1 MLVVNNMNNIKE
13 VLEQYNLSDIKSF
26 GVDKTQKTIN
36 LHINDKIIAINYA
49 DKQELLKDMNKF
61 QVYLE
66 NKFNLENET
75 LNAKIM
81 NTCQERLEIR
91 NNCAKNN
98 FIISLIL
105 DIFNLLSIP
114 LFLNFYFSGFLVFVL
129 AVDVSALTILLT
141 NTKIRN
147 KKENMVLA
155 KKKALEK
162 SRQENINN
170 FKKMVTSLKQ
180 IVLKVKYSEK
190 EVTNDEVDFALS
202 MGNHF
207 NKEKTL
213 HFTR

>member
-1 MLVVNNMNNIKE
+1 MNNIKE

-26 GVDKTQKTIN
+26 SVDKTQKNIN

-180 IVLKVKYSEK
+180 VVLKVKYSEK
-190 EVTNDEVDFALS
+190 EVPNDEVDFALS

-207 NKEKTL
+207 NKEKIL

>member
-1 MLVVNNMNNIKE
+1 MNNIKE

-61 QVYLE
+61 KVYLK
-66 NKFNLENET
+66 NKFNLENEN
-75 LNAKIM
+75 LNSKII

>member
-1 MLVVNNMNNIKE
+1 MNNIKE

-26 GVDKTQKTIN
+26 SVDKTQKTIN

-75 LNAKIM
+75 LNAKII

-180 IVLKVKYSEK
+180 VVLKVKYSEK
-190 EVTNDEVDFALS
+190 EVPNDEVDFTLS
-202 MGNHF
+202 IENYF

>member
-1 MLVVNNMNNIKE
+1 MNNIKE

-26 GVDKTQKTIN
+26 SVDKTQKNIN

-75 LNAKIM
+75 LNTKIM

-190 EVTNDEVDFALS
+190 EVPNDEVDFALS
-202 MGNHF
+202 MRNHF
-207 NKEKTL
+207 NKEKIL

>member
-1 MLVVNNMNNIKE
+1 MNNIKE

-26 GVDKTQKTIN
+26 SVDKTQKTIN

-75 LNAKIM
+75 LNTKII

-180 IVLKVKYSEK
+180 VVLKVKYSEK
-190 EVTNDEVDFALS
+190 EVPNDEVDFALS
-202 MGNHF
+202 MENHF

>member
-1 MLVVNNMNNIKE
+1 MNNIKE

-26 GVDKTQKTIN
+26 SVDKTQKTIN

-75 LNAKIM
+75 LNTKII

-180 IVLKVKYSEK
+180 VVLKVKYSEK
-190 EVTNDEVDFALS
+190 EVPNDEVDFTLS
-202 MGNHF
+202 IENYF

>member
-26 GVDKTQKTIN
+26 SVDKTQKTIN

-180 IVLKVKYSEK
+180 VVLKVKYSEK
-190 EVTNDEVDFALS
+190 EVPNDEVDFALS
-202 MGNHF
+202 MENHF
-207 NKEKTL
+207 NKEKIL

>member
-1 MLVVNNMNNIKE
+1 MNNIKE

-26 GVDKTQKTIN
+26 SVDKTQKTIN

-105 DIFNLLSIP
+105 DIFNLLNIP

-180 IVLKVKYSEK
+180 VVLKVKYSEK
-190 EVTNDEVDFALS
+190 EVPNDEVDFALS

-207 NKEKTL
+207 NKEKIL

>member
-1 MLVVNNMNNIKE
+1 MNSIKE

-26 GVDKTQKTIN
+26 SVDKTQKTIN

-75 LNAKIM
+75 LNAKII

-190 EVTNDEVDFALS
+190 EVPNDEVDFTLS

>member
-1 MLVVNNMNNIKE
+1 MNNIKE

-180 IVLKVKYSEK
+180 VVLKVKYSEK
-190 EVTNDEVDFALS
+190 EVPNDEVDFALS

-207 NKEKTL
+207 NKEKIL

>member
-1 MLVVNNMNNIKE
+1 MNNIKE

-26 GVDKTQKTIN
+26 SVDKTQKTIN

-75 LNAKIM
+75 LNAKII

-180 IVLKVKYSEK
+180 VVLKVKYSEK
-190 EVTNDEVDFALS
+190 EVPNDEVDFALS